1 MNNRTPHIK
10 RSNLNGLSAQLAA
23 KILLL
28 ATLLTLIFGLIVSS
42 ANAATLNRS
51 EILIQSNA
59 IKLGDVFDNVGQHAD
74 FVLAPAPL
82 PGQNLVWNTA
92 TLTRIATAFNLPWRP
107 QQNDT
112 VQIKRAATLVDAD
125 TLKVVLREYMA
136 STTGAESYNITFTSE
151 IPEIIVPSLEIP
163 QIEVSDLSMP
173 AKGGIFSAILKI
185 SSTADTRENIT
196 LRGMAERMVKIPTL
210 SRSLQSGA
218 IIQEKDIAWVTIRAL
233 SVNENIIQNTDDLIG
248 STPRKS
254 IVSGNMIRST
264 DIEKPRIVNRGDAV
278 TLVFNKNG
286 MYLTTKGRA
295 MQDGTIGDTITIS
308 NLSSNRQ
315 IEGRITANREVTVQ

>member
-1 MNNRTPHIK
+1 
-10 RSNLNGLSAQLAA
+10 
-23 KILLL
+23 
-28 ATLLTLIFGLIVSS
+28 
-42 ANAATLNRS
+42 
-51 EILIQSNA
+51 
-59 IKLGDVFDNVGQHAD
+59 
-74 FVLAPAPL
+74 
-82 PGQNLVWNTA
+82 
-92 TLTRIATAFNLPWRP
+92 
-107 QQNDT
+107 
-112 VQIKRAATLVDAD
+112 
-125 TLKVVLREYMA
+125 
-136 STTGAESYNITFTSE
+136 
-151 IPEIIVPSLEIP
+151 
-163 QIEVSDLSMP
+163 
-173 AKGGIFSAILKI
+173 
-185 SSTADTRENIT
+185 
-196 LRGMAERMVKIPTL
+196 MVKIPTL

-295 MQDGTIGDTITIS
+295 MEDGTIGDTITIS